1 MKCERRATGFLSI
14 YAVPILTGC
23 AVLCL
28 GWGAMRALWEIN
40 YKDDY
45 QGGRSLSYYL
55 SANWGDSLIL
65 PMICALMS
73 FELRIF
79 CDSVRWRPVII
90 AGVCGTL
97 GGVVSQFMWVYDD
110 KTLLNWTFT
119 PQGSFNLSGWYH
131 AGFLSI
137 MCGILFAGATA
148 LTLLGYN
155 RIQWGRSSVLRY
167 LVVGYLF
174 VLFACLL
181 ATDNRREPQG
191 VIITNALTIISV
203 ATLPILASVVVIV
216 AGVICCRRWKLLVS
230 YAAILLTTS
239 VIIPL
244 ALLIRGTTSISGNE
258 VFCCT
263 AATVFAS
270 TFVTAPATAGLV
282 EQFARSLPTV
292 VLVWV
297 LSFSV
302 VRIPETLLREKSII
316 LLTGAMIVVNAMSL
330 PSCLFDNSITE
341 VFYTAFSGVLLVV
354 LATFSSA
361 VQISNNFADSALSI
375 AFPFLISVGA
385 GWWVKGNAKAVTS
398 RESAATADDYV
409 KYSADD
415 NGGTIMR
422 SDSVSMER
430 RLRYKVLAGFM
441 IHAGFVMLFL
451 LWVRLSSI
459 TISAATSIWR
469 VALCSVLVV
478 IMTEG
483 SFMFSRLSFRDNV
496 FLLRGLSMSVA
507 DVIRVHVGAASV
519 ALLSAAYGTSMAIMS
534 STKVSLVCWTVILL
548 LYVLSMLTVCAIFL
562 HKMQG
567 VRLKEWPDALSPR
580 VSVLQD
586 HIMSLSTLNVLG
598 MGIIIWISD
607 RLVDCRSVLLVCGV
621 LVVPLASVFLFF
633 LKNNIKHVA
642 SEKRRIESDI
652 SNGRAPDPQR
662 GRDYLVNL
670 ERHCIA
676 QNRTAAL
683 IVALSLW
690 FYVVV
695 EFGREF
701 GDMRNAEGSV
711 GFRALFGVDDWP
723 SPPQL

>member
-1 MKCERRATGFLSI
+1 MKRERRVTDFLSI
-14 YAVPILTGC
+14 HAVPVLIGC

-28 GWGAMRALWEIN
+28 GWGAMRALWEIG
-40 YKDDY
+40 YKNTY
-45 QGGRSLSYYL
+45 QGSRPFPYYL

-65 PMICALMS
+65 PVLCALIS
-73 FELRIF
+73 FEMRRF
-79 CDSVRWRPVII
+79 RNSVRWRLVAI
-90 AGVCGTL
+90 AGACGFL
-97 GGVVSQFMWVYDD
+97 GGVVSQFIWVYND

-119 PQGSFNLSGWYH
+119 SQGSFNFPGWYH

-137 MCGILFAGATA
+137 MCGALLGGATA
-148 LTLLGYN
+148 LTLLGYD
-155 RIQWGRSSVLRY
+155 RTQWGRDSALRY
-167 LVVGYLF
+167 LVIGYLF
-174 VLFACLL
+174 VLFTCLL
-181 ATDNRREPQG
+181 ATDNRRESQG
-191 VIITNALTIISV
+191 ITTIGKITAINV
-203 ATLPILASVVVIV
+203 LMLPILTSIIIVIV
-216 AGVICCRRWKLLVS
+216 GAICCRQWKILTP
-230 YAAILLTTS
+230 YAIVLLTTS
-239 VIIPL
+239 IVVPS
-244 ALLIRGTTSISGNE
+244 ALLVRGTIPISGNE
-258 VFCCT
+258 VFCGV
-263 AATVFAS
+263 AATLFAS
-270 TFVTAPATAGLV
+270 AFVTAPATASLV
-282 EQFARSLPTV
+282 EQFARSLPV
-292 VLVWV
+292 AVLVWI

-302 VRIPETLLREKSII
+302 LGIPETLLREKFLIF
-316 LLTGAMIVVNAMSL
+316 LVAAVVLVNMASL

-341 VFYTAFSGVLLVV
+341 VFYTAFSGILLVI
-354 LATFSSA
+354 LTAFSSA
-361 VQISNNFADSALSI
+361 VQIYTDFADNALSI
-375 AFPFLISVGA
+375 AFPFLVSVGA
-385 GWWVKGNAKAVTS
+385 GWWVKGNARAVTT

-415 NGGTIMR
+415 DGCSVMR

-459 TISAATSIWR
+459 TVSAATSIWR
-469 VALCSVLVV
+469 VALCSALVV

-483 SFMFSRLSFRDNV
+483 SFVFSRLSFRDNV
-496 FLLRGLSMSVA
+496 FFLRGLSMSVN
-507 DVIRVHVGAASV
+507 DVIRVHVGAISV
-519 ALLSAAYGTSMAIMS
+519 ALLSAAYGISMAIMS
-534 STKVSLVCWTVILL
+534 STRVSLVCWTALLL
-548 LYVLSMLTVCAIFL
+548 LYILSILTVCVTFL

-567 VRLKEWPDALSPR
+567 VELKKWPDALSPR
-580 VSVLQD
+580 ASVLQD

-598 MGIIIWISD
+598 TGIIIWISD
-607 RLVDCRSVLLVCGV
+607 RLVDYRSVLLVCGV

-633 LKNNIKHVA
+633 LNNNIRHIA
-642 SEKRRIESDI
+642 SEKKRIESDI

-690 FYVVV
+690 FYVIV

-711 GFRALFGVDDWP
+711 GFRTLFGVDDWP